1 MENPPV
7 GPFDPSLLREPMARR
22 LYRRSVATGQI
33 TLPAVPGMIDEYV
46 RMCDSL
52 FTDVGVRFTAEQLRH
67 LRAVLEDQLAQAYTA
82 SSRSNIVISYD
93 SPVGTTLNYH
103 VKPEWRTI
111 EATYE
116 SWFATRQ
123 PPLFG
128 TEPDARVWAL
138 AGETTDPGS
147 HRVLDVG
154 AGTGR
159 NALALAR
166 RGHPVD
172 AVEMTQKFADIIR
185 AESEQESLD
194 VRVIQRDVFATTDAL
209 RADYQLILL
218 SEVVPDFRTTQQLRG
233 IFELAARCLAP
244 GGRLVFN
251 AFLARHGYTPDNA
264 ALELAQQCY
273 SMIFTRDEMTRAAE
287 LLPVELVA
295 DDSVYEYEKTHLPEG
310 AWPPTG
316 WYADWVRGLDVF
328 DVEREVCPIDMRW
341 LVYQKRVGTLTT
353 RLAST
358 QPAGTCVD
366 SNVACARPDAGGAP

>member
-7 GPFDPSLLREPMARR
+7 RPFDPSLLREPMARR
-22 LYRRSVATGQI
+22 LYRRSVVTGQI

-46 RMCDSL
+46 RMCDNV
-52 FTDVGVRFTAEQLRH
+52 FADVGVRFTAEQLGH

-103 VKPEWRTI
+103 VKPEWQTI

-116 SWFATRQ
+116 NWVATRQ

-138 AGETTDPGS
+138 AGEAADPGT

-172 AVEMTQKFADIIR
+172 AVEMTPKFADVIR
-185 AESEQESLD
+185 ADAERESLD
-194 VRVIQRDVFATTDAL
+194 VRVIQRDVFTTTDAL

-233 IFELAARCLAP
+233 IFELAARRLAP

-251 AFLARHGYTPDNA
+251 AFLARQGYTPDNA

-287 LLPVELVA
+287 LLPLELIA

-316 WYADWVRGLDVF
+316 WYADWVSGLDVF

-341 LVYQKRVGTLTT
+341 LVYQKRG
-353 RLAST
+353 R
-358 QPAGTCVD
+358 D
-366 SNVACARPDAGGAP
+366 ARPQA